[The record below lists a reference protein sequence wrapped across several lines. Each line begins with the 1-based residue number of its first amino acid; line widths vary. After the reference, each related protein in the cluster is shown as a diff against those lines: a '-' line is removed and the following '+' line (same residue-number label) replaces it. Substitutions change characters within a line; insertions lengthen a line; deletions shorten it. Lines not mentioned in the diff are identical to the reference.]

1 MLVSFHDLAK
11 LELNEAAE
19 DFCERERGA
28 GTDIHHR
35 GRALHRR
42 NHSDTREQVW

>member
-19 DFCERERGA
+19 YYENESSVAR
-28 GTDIHHR
+28 TKS
-35 GRALHRR
+35 
-42 NHSDTREQVW
+42 SDTRKPAS